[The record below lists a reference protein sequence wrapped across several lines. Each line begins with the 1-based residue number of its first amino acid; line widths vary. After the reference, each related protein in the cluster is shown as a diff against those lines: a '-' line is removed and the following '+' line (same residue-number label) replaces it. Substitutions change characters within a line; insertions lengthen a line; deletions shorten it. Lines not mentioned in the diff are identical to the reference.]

1 MKWLLRRGLAYVI
14 SCGSFPKQT
23 EVAKAM
29 AKKPESLARK
39 IQWYIPVP
47 LPEQTKM
54 ADVVANEN
62 EDSRLD
68 LRCLTTE
75 TERGSGFWN
84 SSVVEMKFSVEKR
97 WIKCVRKAEN
107 KPKYGM
113 AQMDGQLEEVIGN
126 KLELAG
132 PLIDS
137 YLKEIG
143 KCIASKLN
151 RSKATGLVN
160 PVVLF
165 FPWAVFRHVLTLI
178 RGYWGDVTLTHSRLS
193 ITITERHSL
202 VKLFSPSRFSGEKFI
217 AHRHL
222 KKVPSKSGN
231 KLLSVFNG
239 RSLVVVTRNTPFKM
253 TTT

>member
-1 MKWLLRRGLAYVI
+1 METKQCAVELRPIGQVCRCSIL
-14 SCGSFPKQT
+14 SK
-23 EVAKAM
+23 
-29 AKKPESLARK
+29 RK
-39 IQWYIPVP
+39 
-47 LPEQTKM
+47 
-54 ADVVANEN
+54 N

-68 LRCLTTE
+68 LRYLTTE
-75 TERGSGFWN
+75 TECGSGFWN

-97 WIKCVRKAEN
+97 WIKCIRKTEN
-107 KPKYGM
+107 KPNYGM
-113 AQMDGQLEEVIGN
+113 AQIDGQLEEVIGN

-178 RGYWGDVTLTHSRLS
+178 RGYWGDVTLTHSRLF
-193 ITITERHSL
+193 ITITERRSL
-202 VKLFSPSRFSGEKFI
+202 VKLFSPSRF
-217 AHRHL
+217 
-222 KKVPSKSGN
+222 
-231 KLLSVFNG
+231 
-239 RSLVVVTRNTPFKM
+239 
-253 TTT
+253 